1 MGLFAVKA
9 YFDQENCKTY
19 KINEQSIKV
28 INILY
33 VKNFELL
40 IFRIYTY
47 ITLMNWINFFCFYPY
62 PNPPLPP
69 KQIY

>member
-40 IFRIYTY
+40 IFRIY
-47 ITLMNWINFFCFYPY
+47 I
-62 PNPPLPP
+62 LP
-69 KQIY
+69 